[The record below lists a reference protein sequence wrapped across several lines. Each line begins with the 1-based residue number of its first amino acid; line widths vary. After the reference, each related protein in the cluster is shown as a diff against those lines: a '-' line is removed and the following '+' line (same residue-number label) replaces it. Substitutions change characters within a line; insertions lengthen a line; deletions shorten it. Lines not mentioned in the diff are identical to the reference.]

1 MTTELQSLLDTFA
14 SRLAVVEGKLGV
26 AAAAGAPPATG
37 GGGGGEAPSIAAF
50 DAYCAAY
57 LDPFVAACGALG
69 APEAAACGEVVAEG
83 WAAMRAFLVAASQ
96 SKKPANFPADCMPL
110 LKPAQEAMAKA
121 SKAVGRGDWECHQ
134 KTVSEGLQCL
144 SWLVVVPAP
153 RDVIESYIG
162 GQDFWANKIRVKYKK
177 TAPAQTAFCDT
188 FKKLIQELMPYVKA
202 HHMAGVTF
210 NPKGGDL
217 AAFAGA
223 PAPAPK
229 KAAAPAAA
237 PAAAAG
243 GAKAGLGAALAGLQG
258 ANDLQSKG
266 LRKVTDDQKTYKKE
280 YAGGAAPAPKAK
292 PKVAARKQT
301 VTKGDPKKTLVGK
314 KWLVENQTKDCGV
327 VTVDLD
333 ANEGHKF
340 TIYVVAC
347 YEATIVVNGKCNSV
361 TVDACAKCQVVFDS
375 CISSFEVVN
384 SKSMKVQVR
393 GTCPS
398 VAIDKTDGI
407 LTYLSKDTLP
417 ITSFLTSK
425 SSDMQVSF
433 PDDNDDM
440 VEAPIPEQFQHKAC
454 LKDGKPSLTTDVSD
468 LYSH

>member
-1 MTTELQSLLDTFA
+1 M
-14 SRLAVVEGKLGV
+14 
-26 AAAAGAPPATG
+26 
-37 GGGGGEAPSIAAF
+37 
-50 DAYCAAY
+50 
-57 LDPFVAACGALG
+57 
-69 APEAAACGEVVAEG
+69 
-83 WAAMRAFLVAASQ
+83 
-96 SKKPANFPADCMPL
+96 
-110 LKPAQEAMAKA
+110 
-121 SKAVGRGDWECHQ
+121 
-134 KTVSEGLQCL
+134 
-144 SWLVVVPAP
+144 
-153 RDVIESYIG
+153 
-162 GQDFWANKIRVKYKK
+162 
-177 TAPAQTAFCDT
+177 
-188 FKKLIQELMPYVKA
+188 
-202 HHMAGVTF
+202 
-210 NPKGGDL
+210 
-217 AAFAGA
+217 
-223 PAPAPK
+223 
-229 KAAAPAAA
+229 
-237 PAAAAG
+237 
-243 GAKAGLGAALAGLQG
+243 
-258 ANDLQSKG
+258 
-266 LRKVTDDQKTYKKE
+266 
-280 YAGGAAPAPKAK
+280 
-292 PKVAARKQT
+292 ARKQT
-301 VTKGDPKKTLVGK
+301 VTKGEPKKTLVGK

-333 ANEGHKF
+333 AAEGHKF

>member
-1 MTTELQSLLDTFA
+1 
-14 SRLAVVEGKLGV
+14 
-26 AAAAGAPPATG
+26 
-37 GGGGGEAPSIAAF
+37 
-50 DAYCAAY
+50 
-57 LDPFVAACGALG
+57 
-69 APEAAACGEVVAEG
+69 
-83 WAAMRAFLVAASQ
+83 MRAFLVAASQ

-144 SWLVVVPAP
+144 SWLVVVPARATP
-153 RDVIESYIG
+153 SSYIG

-188 FKKLIQELMPYVKA
+188 FKKLIQELMPYVKE
-202 HHMAGVTF
+202 HHMAG
-210 NPKGGDL
+210 
-217 AAFAGA
+217 
-223 PAPAPK
+223 
-229 KAAAPAAA
+229 
-237 PAAAAG
+237 
-243 GAKAGLGAALAGLQG
+243 G

-292 PKVAARKQT
+292 PKVVARKQT
-301 VTKGDPKKTLVGK
+301 VTKGEPKKTLVGK

-333 ANEGHKF
+333 AAEGHKF

-440 VEAPIPEQFQHKAC
+440 VEAPIPVPARPR
-454 LKDGKPSLTTDVSD
+454 LKDGKPSLTTDVRP
-468 LYSH
+468 YSH

>member
-1 MTTELQSLLDTFA
+1 M
-14 SRLAVVEGKLGV
+14 
-26 AAAAGAPPATG
+26 
-37 GGGGGEAPSIAAF
+37 
-50 DAYCAAY
+50 
-57 LDPFVAACGALG
+57 DPN
-69 APEAAACGEVVAEG
+69 
-83 WAAMRAFLVAASQ
+83 RI
-96 SKKPANFPADCMPL
+96 
-110 LKPAQEAMAKA
+110 
-121 SKAVGRGDWECHQ
+121 
-134 KTVSEGLQCL
+134 
-144 SWLVVVPAP
+144 VP
-153 RDVIESYIG
+153 RRRS
-162 GQDFWANKIRVKYKK
+162 
-177 TAPAQTAFCDT
+177 
-188 FKKLIQELMPYVKA
+188 
-202 HHMAGVTF
+202 
-210 NPKGGDL
+210 DL
-217 AAFAGA
+217 AHRS
-223 PAPAPK
+223 
-229 KAAAPAAA
+229 
-237 PAAAAG
+237 
-243 GAKAGLGAALAGLQG
+243 LAGLQG

-292 PKVAARKQT
+292 PKVVARKQT
-301 VTKGDPKKTLVGK
+301 VTKGEPKKTLLGK
-314 KWLVENQTKDCGV
+314 KWMIENQTKDCGV

-333 ANEGHKF
+333 AAEGHKF